1 VPKIVIVSQVDGYRV
16 FDLNEERTIIGR
28 GEDSDLM
35 LPNISVSRHHAQ
47 VVFHDG
53 VASIE
58 DLGSSNGTMV
68 NGKSVKDAT
77 LSSGDEIVL
86 GKFQMVYLGDAS
98 DDRFYNG
105 RYLEYMLKYDA
116 APSRGVDDS
125 TFSISPEQLR
135 RQQEEAHKMRSAKL
149 VLLKNPTRFWHPE
162 DRGLTMGDE
171 GMVKVEG
178 MFTGGVVA
186 EISWNGKAH
195 VIHKQGRL
203 IKVQVNEQSVA
214 EQVLRRGDRI
224 RVANTGFRYDV
235 TDMT

>member
-1 VPKIVIVSQVDGYRV
+1 VIVSQVDGYRV
-16 FDLNEERTIIGR
+16 FELNTERTIIGR
-28 GEDSDLM
+28 GEDSDLL

-47 VVFHDG
+47 ILMTDG
-53 VASIE
+53 EFSIE
-58 DLGSSNGTMV
+58 DLDSSNGTMV
-68 NGKSVKDAT
+68 NGKPVTGAV

-86 GKFQMVYLGDAS
+86 GKFQMVFMGDGA

-149 VLLKNPTRFWHPE
+149 VLLKNPSRFWHPE
-162 DRGLTMGDE
+162 DRGITMGDD

-203 IKVQVNEQSVA
+203 IKIQINDQSIS
-214 EQVLRRGDRI
+214 EQVLRPGDRI
-224 RVANTGFRYDV
+224 RVANTSFRYEV
-235 TDMT
+235 TKME

>member
-1 VPKIVIVSQVDGYRV
+1 VPKIVIVSQLDGYRV
-16 FDLNEERTIIGR
+16 FDLNKERIIIGR
-28 GEDSDLM
+28 GEDSDLL

-47 VVFHDG
+47 ILFDDG

-58 DLGSSNGTMV
+58 DLESSNGTMV
-68 NGKSVKDAT
+68 NGKPTTGTV

-86 GKFQMVYLGDAS
+86 GKFQLVYMGDGTEN
-98 DDRFYNG
+98 RFYNG

-116 APSRGVDDS
+116 VPSRGVDDS

-149 VLLKNPTRFWHPE
+149 VLLKNPSRFWHPE
-162 DRGLTMGDE
+162 DRGITMGDA

-178 MFTGGVVA
+178 LFTGGVVA

-195 VIHKQGRL
+195 VLHKRGRL
-203 IKVQVNEQSVA
+203 IKVMINDQGVSEQP
-214 EQVLRRGDRI
+214 LRSGDRV
-224 RVANTGFRYDV
+224 RVANTGFLYELGK
-235 TDMT
+235 ME